1 MAPLSDH
8 CARSGGEAHTSA
20 RGREAAV
27 MRLDSG
33 ATDSHMRRQGS
44 SVQGERLP
52 HRTQSV
58 LPLSGCATAASPL
71 RTRYLFSPPT
81 FSVAGKSSEVVKL
94 TSGQA
99 LVSSVSEHHSER
111 QGAGSQSRVPG
122 REAGWVQCGIASS
135 SQSLQRNEPRG
146 RRPKYTWRTGRQ
158 TPGGAHSQIMARSSP
173 AHKSAGTRRDFTLPP
188 PLPTEGLAY
197 RSSERRVQGADAG
210 LRGRLPAAGGG
221 RGEGETSSAATRVLA
236 RAVSHGDLRELALPP
251 LLLGLWDRGCGK
263 K

>member
-1 MAPLSDH
+1 MVKH
-8 CARSGGEAHTSA
+8 W
-20 RGREAAV
+20 
-27 MRLDSG
+27 
-33 ATDSHMRRQGS
+33 
-44 SVQGERLP
+44 SVRCPSITL
-52 HRTQSV
+52 
-58 LPLSGCATAASPL
+58 
-71 RTRYLFSPPT
+71 
-81 FSVAGKSSEVVKL
+81 
-94 TSGQA
+94 
-99 LVSSVSEHHSER
+99 ER

-173 AHKSAGTRRDFTLPP
+173 AHNCVGTRRDFTLPP

-210 LRGRLPAAGGG
+210 LRGRLPAVGGG

-236 RAVSHGDLRELALPP
+236 RAVSHGDLRELALPSSWACGTEAVGRSRP
-251 LLLGLWDRGCGK
+251 LCENKRRTGGPRGQEGGTAAERGSALWLQPGRGTGRRGQAGRAGDAGRWGRAPKRWASRFARGANIKYEQVISLMAVLSACTLHTRLLYSEMD
-263 K
+263 

>member
-8 CARSGGEAHTSA
+8 RAQSGGEAHTSA

-44 SVQGERLP
+44 GVQGERLP

-71 RTRYLFSPPT
+71 RPRYLFSPPT

-111 QGAGSQSRVPG
+111 PVQAAKAGCPAGRPAGFSAASPRHHRVFRGMNLGDVDQSTLGGQGG
-122 REAGWVQCGIASS
+122 RHQAELTLRSWQDQAPPTNLPVRAEILL
-135 SQSLQRNEPRG
+135 SLRLCPPRG
-146 RRPKYTWRTGRQ
+146 W
-158 TPGGAHSQIMARSSP
+158 
-173 AHKSAGTRRDFTLPP
+173 
-188 PLPTEGLAY
+188 PTEA
-197 RSSERRVQGADAG
+197 R
-210 LRGRLPAAGGG
+210 
-221 RGEGETSSAATRVLA
+221 RGEYKALTRV
-236 RAVSHGDLRELALPP
+236 
-251 LLLGLWDRGCGK
+251 
-263 K
+263 

>member
-1 MAPLSDH
+1 
-8 CARSGGEAHTSA
+8 
-20 RGREAAV
+20 

-33 ATDSHMRRQGS
+33 ATESHMRRQGS

-71 RTRYLFSPPT
+71 RPRYLFSPPT

-111 QGAGSQSRVPG
+111 PVQGSQSREPG
-122 REAGWVQCGIASS
+122 REAGWLQCGSASS

-158 TPGGAHSQIMARSSP
+158 TLGGAHSQIMARSSP
-173 AHKSAGTRRDFTLPP
+173 AHGSAGTRRDFTLPP
-188 PLPTEGLAY
+188 PLPADGLAY

-210 LRGRLPAAGGG
+210 LGGWLPAGGG
-221 RGEGETSSAATRVLA
+221 RDRVGGYQSFGSCCIS
-236 RAVSHGDLRELALPP
+236 R
-251 LLLGLWDRGCGK
+251 
-263 K
+263 